1 MRLVK
6 SSLEGDDHGFCL
18 GTVAVQC
25 NRAESGALSRLPD
38 VYHPILDVFEARIVM
53 GALREGEGE
62 LVELRVQIARNDAH
76 SLELL
81 LRQRV
86 QELTAWRA
94 RDAAPVRAVW
104 RRHAG
109 V

>member
-6 SSLEGDDHGFCL
+6 RRLEGDDHGFCV
-18 GTVAVQC
+18 GTVAVRC
-25 NRAESGALSRLPD
+25 SRAESEALSRLPD
-38 VYHPILDVFEARIVM
+38 VYHPILDVFEARTVIGV
-53 GALREGEGE
+53 LRGGEGE
-62 LVELRVQIARNDAH
+62 IVQLRVQIARADAA

-86 QELTAWRA
+86 HELIAWRV
-94 RDAAPVRAVW
+94 RDAGRVGAVW